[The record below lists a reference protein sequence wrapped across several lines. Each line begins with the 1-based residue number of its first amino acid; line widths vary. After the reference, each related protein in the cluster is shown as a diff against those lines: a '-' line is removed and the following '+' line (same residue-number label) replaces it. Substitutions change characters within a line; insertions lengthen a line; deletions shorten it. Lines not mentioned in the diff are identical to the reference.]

1 MQFSYS
7 RVDCFNN
14 CNYLYKL
21 RYIDKLKTYDDYDP
35 LSALTLGTALHKGI
49 ETDVKTAI
57 QEYFNSYPVI
67 SDKHIEEAIKLE
79 YLIPQVKAILNNLFP
94 NGKHEVKIETE
105 SFIGYID
112 YLYPIEDGTYG
123 IIDFKYSNSVDRY
136 LESKQLH
143 VYKYY
148 VEKVLKIKISKLG
161 FIFIPKIA
169 PRQKNNES
177 LSQFRK
183 RIVDTLKSKEIL
195 IKEIPYEESKVE
207 AYLKNAIQITK
218 SKDFPKNPTGL
229 CNFCEFKDFCINGNS
244 LNIIEKGGNNMILPS
259 TNRVAIAQSNFVKL
273 WIYGAPFS
281 GKTTLADKSDTPLNL
296 NTDGNVKYVSMPR
309 LSIKDEVTTTGRITK
324 RKYAWEVF
332 TEAIDELEK
341 DSEFKTIVV
350 DLLEDTYDYCRVYMC
365 DKNGWEH
372 ESDDSFKA
380 YDIVRSEF
388 LRNIKRLLNLPYH
401 IILISH
407 EDTSRDIMSKDKKIT
422 AITPNLQEKLRNK
435 IAGMVDLVCRV
446 VVESDGTR
454 KLTFKSNEVV
464 FGGGRLKGLK
474 TTECPLNWD
483 ALMGVYKEVINNQK
497 PNTAHMNKVE
507 EFRKAHSNTEESV
520 KAEAEV
526 VEEPKAQLSS
536 TYGVIGNP
544 EPTPEE
550 IQAHAED
557 TPVEVTTPTRR
568 SRKPRTESPAVET
581 EPVEEVKPEATE
593 VVEELTQTVE
603 APVRRTRRVRGA

>member
-7 RVDCFNN
+7 RVDCYSK
-14 CNYLYKL
+14 CNYQFKL

-35 LSALTLGTALHKGI
+35 LSPLTLGTAIHKGI
-49 ETDVKTAI
+49 ETNLKEAI
-57 QEYFNSYPVI
+57 QEYYNSYPVI
-67 SDKHIEEAIKLE
+67 TDKHIEEAIKLE
-79 YLIPQVKAILNNLFP
+79 YLIPKVKQILEQNFP
-94 NGKHEVKIETE
+94 GGEHEVKIETPE
-105 SFIGYID
+105 FIGYID
-112 YLYPIEDGTYG
+112 YLYPISDGTYG

-136 LESKQLH
+136 MESKQLH

-148 VEKVLKIKISKLG
+148 AETVLGVKISKLG

-169 PRQKNNES
+169 PRQKKNENIN
-177 LSQFRK
+177 QFRK
-183 RIVDTLKSKEIL
+183 RIVDTLNSKEIL
-195 IKEIPYEESKVE
+195 VKDVPYEESKVQ
-207 AYLKNAIQITK
+207 AYLETTNQITN
-218 SKDFPKNPTGL
+218 SKEYPKNPTGL
-229 CNFCEFKDFCINGNS
+229 CQWCEFKEFCINGNS
-244 LNIIEKGGNNMILPS
+244 LNIKEDKNMNLPS

-309 LSIKDEVTTTGRITK
+309 LPIKDEVTTTGRITK

-341 DSEFKTIVV
+341 GSEFKTIVV

-388 LRNIKRLLNLPYH
+388 LRNIKRLLNLPYN
-401 IILISH
+401 IVLISH
-407 EDTSRDIMSKDKKIT
+407 EDTSRDIMAKDKKIT

-464 FGGGRLKGLK
+464 FGGGRLQGVKS
-474 TTECPLNWD
+474 TECPLDWNS
-483 ALMGVYKEVINNQK
+483 LMGVYKEALNAQK

-507 EFRKAHSNTEESV
+507 EFKKAHTEQPEKVINSTAYGVVIDDESRKV
-520 KAEAEV
+520 LEDNGVLEPGEVLEPTTEDTPSRRVRKPRNEAPVLEAES
-526 VEEPKAQLSS
+526 VEEP
-536 TYGVIGNP
+536 TPTVT
-544 EPTPEE
+544 EDPTP
-550 IQAHAED
+550 AE
-557 TPVEVTTPTRR
+557 
-568 SRKPRTESPAVET
+568 
-581 EPVEEVKPEATE
+581 
-593 VVEELTQTVE
+593 
-603 APVRRTRRVRGA
+603 PVRRVRRVRGE

>member
-1 MQFSYS
+1 MKFSYS
-7 RVDCFNN
+7 RVDCYSK
-14 CNYLYKL
+14 CNHQFKL

-35 LSALTLGTALHKGI
+35 LSPLTLGTALHKGI
-49 ETDVKTAI
+49 ETNLKEAI
-57 QEYFNSYPVI
+57 QEYYNSYPAI

-79 YLIPQVKAILNNLFP
+79 YLIPKVKQILETEYP
-94 NGKHEVKIETE
+94 GGKHEVKIETPE
-105 SFIGYID
+105 FIGYID
-112 YLYPIEDGTYG
+112 YLYPIGDGTYG

-136 LESKQLH
+136 MESKQLH

-148 VEKVLKIKISKLG
+148 AEKVLGIKISKLG

-169 PRQKNNES
+169 PKQKKNETIN
-177 LSQFRK
+177 QFRK
-183 RIVDTLKSKEIL
+183 RIIDTLNSKEIL
-195 IKEIPYEESKVE
+195 VKDVPYEELKVQ
-207 AYLKNAIQITK
+207 AYLETINQITN
-218 SKDFPKNPTGL
+218 SKEYPKNITKL
-229 CNFCEFKDFCINGNS
+229 CDWCEFKEFCIHGDS
-244 LNIIEKGGNNMILPS
+244 LNIIKEDNNMNLPS
-259 TNRVAIAQSNFVKL
+259 TNRVAIAQSNFIKL

-309 LSIKDEVTTTGRITK
+309 LAIKDEVTTTGRITK

-332 TEAIDELEK
+332 TEAVDELEK
-341 DSEFKTIVV
+341 GSDFKTIVV
-350 DLLEDTYDYCRVYMC
+350 DLLEDTFDYCRVYMC

-388 LRNIKRLLNLPYH
+388 LRTIKRLLNLPYN
-401 IILISH
+401 IVLISH

-464 FGGGRLKGLK
+464 FGGGRLQGVKS
-474 TTECPLNWD
+474 TECPLDWNS
-483 ALMGVYKEVINNQK
+483 LMGVYKEALNAQK

-507 EFRKAHSNTEESV
+507 EFKKAHTEQPEKVVNSTTYRVVIDEESRKV
-520 KAEAEV
+520 LEDNGVLDPGEV
-526 VEEPKAQLSS
+526 LE
-536 TYGVIGNP
+536 
-544 EPTPEE
+544 
-550 IQAHAED
+550 HAED
-557 TPVEVTTPTRR
+557 TPVEVT
-568 SRKPRTESPAVET
+568 
-581 EPVEEVKPEATE
+581 
-593 VVEELTQTVE
+593 Q
-603 APVRRTRRVRGA
+603 PVRRTRKPRVESPVIEAEVVEEPTPTVTDDTPAEPVRRVRRVRGE

>member
-1 MQFSYS
+1 MKPLIQFSYS
-7 RVDCFNN
+7 RVDCFCN

-35 LSALTLGTALHKGI
+35 QSPLTLGTALHKGI
-49 ETDVKTAI
+49 ETDVKTAL
-57 QEYFNSYPVI
+57 QEYYNSYPVI
-67 SDKHIEEAIKLE
+67 SDKHIEEAIKME
-79 YLIPQVKAILNNLFP
+79 YLIPKVKAILDEHYP
-94 NGKHEVKIETE
+94 GGEHEVKIETP

-112 YLYPIEDGTYG
+112 YLYPVGDGTYG
-123 IIDFKYSNSVDRY
+123 IIDFKYSNNVDKY
-136 LESKQLH
+136 LQSKQLH
-143 VYKYY
+143 VYKFY
-148 VEKVLKIKISKLG
+148 VEQILKIRISKLS
-161 FIFIPKIA
+161 FLFIPKII
-169 PRQKNNES
+169 PRQKKNEN
-177 LSQFRK
+177 LAQFRK
-183 RIVDTLKSKEIL
+183 RIVETLNSKEIL
-195 IKEIPYEESKVE
+195 IKDIDYDESKIKS
-207 AYLKNAIQITK
+207 YLVTTGEIITAK
-218 SKDFPKNPTGL
+218 EYPKNPSRL
-229 CNFCEFKDFCINGNS
+229 CDFCEFKDYCLNCDS
-244 LNIIEKGGNNMILPS
+244 LNIIEKGGTNMNLPS

-309 LSIKDEVTTTGRITK
+309 LAIKDEVTTTGRITK

-341 DSEFKTIVV
+341 GSEFKTVVV
-350 DLLEDTYDYCRVYMC
+350 DLLEDTFDYCRVYMC

-388 LRNIKRLLNLPYH
+388 LRNIKRLLNLPYN

-464 FGGGRLKGLK
+464 FGGGRLQGVKS
-474 TTECPLNWD
+474 TECPLSWD
-483 ALMGVYKEVINNQK
+483 ALMGVYKEALDSKK

-507 EFRKAHSNTEESV
+507 EFKKAHSDRVINMSDN
-520 KAEAEV
+520 
-526 VEEPKAQLSS
+526 S
-536 TYGVIGNP
+536 TYVENVGTCIINDPDDEP
-544 EPTPEE
+544 EV
-550 IQAHAED
+550 ED
-557 TPVEVTTPTRR
+557 TPVEVTKPVRR
-568 SRKPRTESPAVET
+568 ERRERTT
-581 EPVEEVKPEATE
+581 EPVEV
-593 VVEELTQTVE
+593 TVE
-603 APVRRTRRVRGA
+603 AESVTSEEETTQETVKAPVRRVRRNRGDE

>member
-35 LSALTLGTALHKGI
+35 LSALTLGSALHKGI
-49 ETDVKTAI
+49 ETDAKTAI
-57 QEYFNSYPVI
+57 QEYYEAYPVI
-67 SDKHIEEAIKLE
+67 TDKHIEEAIKLE
-79 YLIPQVKAILNNLFP
+79 LLIPKVKEILNSNYP

-105 SFIGYID
+105 KFIGFID
-112 YLYPIEDGTYG
+112 YLYPIGDGTYG
-123 IIDFKYSNSVDRY
+123 IIDFKYSNNVDKY

-148 VEKVLKIKISKLG
+148 AEKILNISISKLS
-161 FIFIPKIA
+161 FLFIPKIA
-169 PRQKNNES
+169 PRQKKTES
-177 LSQFRK
+177 IAQFRK
-183 RIVDTLKSKEIL
+183 RIIDTLKSKEIL
-195 IKEIPYEESKVE
+195 VKDVPYEELKVE
-207 AYLKNAIQITK
+207 AYLKNTDEITK
-218 SKDFPKNPTGL
+218 STEFPKNPSKL
-229 CNFCEFKDFCINGNS
+229 CDFCEFKDYCINGNS
-244 LNIIEKGGNNMILPS
+244 LNIKEDKNMNLPS

-281 GKTTLADKSDTPLNL
+281 GKTTLVDKADTPLNL
-296 NTDGNVKYVSMPR
+296 NSDGNVKYVSMPR

-341 DSEFKTIVV
+341 GSEFKTIVV
-350 DLLEDTYDYCRVYMC
+350 DLLEDEYDYCRVFMC

-388 LRNIKRLLNLPYH
+388 LRNIKRLLNLPYN
-401 IILISH
+401 IVLISH
-407 EDTSRDIMSKDKKIT
+407 EDTSRDIMTKDKKIT

-464 FGGGRLKGLK
+464 FGGGRLQGVKS
-474 TTECPLNWD
+474 TECPLSWD
-483 ALMGVYKEVINNQK
+483 ALMGVYKEALESKK
-497 PNTAHMNKVE
+497 PNTPHMNKVE
-507 EFRKAHSNTEESV
+507 EFKKANTP
-520 KAEAEV
+520 KA
-526 VEEPKAQLSS
+526 EEPKTEEVQQAK
-536 TYGVIGNP
+536 P
-544 EPTPEE
+544 EDYAEVLEE
-550 IQAHAED
+550 VQAHTED
-557 TPVEVTTPTRR
+557 TPVEVV
-568 SRKPRTESPAVET
+568 S
-581 EPVEEVKPEATE
+581 
-593 VVEELTQTVE
+593 
-603 APVRRTRRVRGA
+603 APVRRTRRVRTEEPVEVAVETEPVEEPTPTSEESTPVRRVRRVRGE

>member
-7 RVDCFNN
+7 RVDCYIN

-21 RYIDKLKTYDDYDP
+21 RYIDKLKTYDEFDP
-35 LSALTLGTALHKGI
+35 LSALTLGSALHKGI

-57 QEYFNSYPVI
+57 QEYYKAYPVI

-79 YLIPQVKAILNNLFP
+79 FLIPKVKKILNSTYP

-112 YLYPIEDGTYG
+112 YLYPVGDGTYG
-123 IIDFKYSNSVDRY
+123 IIDFKYSNNVDKY

-143 VYKYY
+143 VYKFYA
-148 VEKVLKIKISKLG
+148 EKILKIRISKLS
-161 FIFIPKIA
+161 FLFIPKIA
-169 PRQKNNES
+169 PRQKNNEN

-183 RIVDTLKSKEIL
+183 RIIDTLKSKDIT
-195 IKEIPYEESKVE
+195 IADVPYQESKVE
-207 AYLKNAIQITK
+207 AYLRTAIQITK
-218 SKDFPKNPTGL
+218 SKEFPKNPSKL
-229 CNFCEFKDFCINGNS
+229 CDFCEFKEFCINGNS
-244 LNIIEKGGNNMILPS
+244 LNIIEKGGLNMNLPS

-281 GKTTLADKSDTPLNL
+281 GKTTLADKSNTPLNL

-332 TEAIDELEK
+332 TEVINELEK
-341 DSEFKTIVV
+341 GSDFETIVV

-365 DKNGWEH
+365 EKNGWEH

-388 LRNIKRLLNLPYH
+388 LRNLKRLLNLPYN

-454 KLTFKSNEVV
+454 KLQFKSNEVV
-464 FGGGRLKGLK
+464 FGGGRLQGVKS
-474 TTECPLNWD
+474 TECPLNWD
-483 ALMGVYKEVINNQK
+483 SLMGVYKEAINAQK

-507 EFRKAHSNTEESV
+507 EFKKAHTEPV
-520 KAEAEV
+520 KTEP
-526 VEEPKAQLSS
+526 VEEPKAQLS
-536 TYGVIGNP
+536 TAYGVIGNND
-544 EPTPEE
+544 EV
-550 IQAHAED
+550 QAHAED
-557 TPVEVTTPTRR
+557 TPVEVAQPVRR
-568 SRKPRTESPAVET
+568 TRKPRTEEQVEVVAT
-581 EPVEEVKPEATE
+581 EPVVETVVETVEEAT
-593 VVEELTQTVE
+593 QTAE